1 MNFLEAAL
9 PHRLGGSFRAL
20 IAASSL
26 NQFGD
31 GMLLAAGPLLLASL
45 TRDPFLIALAPVL
58 QRLPILLLGLGVG
71 AYIDR
76 VNRQRLVIIVDLTR
90 AAVLMCM
97 GALVATGTMTIGLV
111 LALISL
117 LGVAE
122 AFADVAGQTLLPS
135 TVPAE
140 HIGVAQ
146 PRMMATYVGGNQL
159 FGPPVGAFLF
169 AVGAAWPFVANAVC
183 FAAGAALISRMTV
196 RHVTEETRSSAALRH
211 DVVEGLR
218 WLAGNGPV
226 RTLVLTVTLFNITY
240 GATAS
245 VTVVWA
251 SQRLGLDEVGFGLL
265 TSAGAVGGVVAILTF
280 GAVTRRVSYATLMR
294 AALVTETLV
303 HMTCAL
309 TTTPLV
315 AYVAMFA
322 FGVEAFLWGTTSMTV
337 RQALTPHHL
346 LGRVGSV
353 TMMGVY
359 LGLVVGGMLGGVI
372 ARQFGITAVY
382 WCAVAGNFP
391 LLVVIWRQLGHLA
404 QAGEPHRDDSD
415 ER

>member
-1 MNFLEAAL
+1 MNLLEAAL
-9 PHRLGGSFRAL
+9 PSRLGRSFRAL

-45 TRDPFLIALAPVL
+45 TRDPFLISLAPVL

-76 VNRQRLVIIVDLTR
+76 VDRQRLVIAVDLTR
-90 AAVLMCM
+90 AAVLVAM
-97 GALVATGTMTIGLV
+97 GALVAAGAMTIGLV
-111 LALISL
+111 LVLVSL

-122 AFADVAGQTLLPS
+122 AFADVAGQTMLPS
-135 TVPAE
+135 TVAPE
-140 HIGVAQ
+140 HLGIGQ

-169 AVGAAWPFVANAVC
+169 AMGAAWPFFANAVC
-183 FAAGAALISRMTV
+183 FGAGAALISRMTI
-196 RHVTEETRSSAALRH
+196 RHVPAEARSGAALRH
-211 DVVEGLR
+211 DIVEGLR

-226 RTLVLTVTLFNITY
+226 RTLALTITLFNITY
-240 GATAS
+240 GATWA
-245 VTVVWA
+245 VMVVWA
-251 SQRLGLDEVGFGLL
+251 DRRLGLDEVGFGLL
-265 TSAGAVGGVVAILTF
+265 TSASALGGVVAILTF
-280 GAVTRRVSYATLMR
+280 GALTRRVSYATLMR

-303 HMTCAL
+303 HATCAL
-309 TTTPLV
+309 TTTPAV
-315 AYVAMFA
+315 AYAAMFA

-353 TMMGVY
+353 TMIGVY
-359 LGLVVGGMLGGVI
+359 LGLVLGGLLGGVI
-372 ARQFGITAVY
+372 ARTFGITAVY
-382 WCAVAGNFP
+382 WFAVAGNLP
-391 LLVVIWRQLGHLA
+391 LLLMIWRQLGHLA
-404 QAGEPHRDDSD
+404 QAGETTLEPSP
-415 ER
+415 